1 MITKYMEH
9 IENKRFPVTILHGDI
24 LLAQAHAGVKNQ
36 FQKNILRR
44 IPCGKT
50 AFQAL
55 CGAFPLTI
63 SSPCRM
69 KKESLPGRRLS
80 QGRA

>member
-1 MITKYMEH
+1 MITKYMER

-24 LLAQAHAGVKNQ
+24 LLAQAYAGVKNQ

-50 AFQAL
+50 ALQAV
-55 CGAFPLTI
+55 
-63 SSPCRM
+63 
-69 KKESLPGRRLS
+69 
-80 QGRA
+80 

>member
-36 FQKNILRR
+36 FQKKSFAGSPVEKRPFR
-44 IPCGKT
+44 QFG
-50 AFQAL
+50 
-55 CGAFPLTI
+55 GHFP
-63 SSPCRM
+63 
-69 KKESLPGRRLS
+69 
-80 QGRA
+80 